1 MRRALPD
8 IAPVPETI
16 IVLAIAGVVSVLAL
30 AILLILRAERGR
42 AKVLA
47 SLARAEERVK
57 TAEAAQAELAGARSD
72 LNRLGGDVAALS
84 ADAENA
90 KARIAALNA
99 DVAAAVED
107 QRTLRDE
114 RDDLSSTLERERAEA
129 RGLERQIADLR
140 EAKEQMRLEF
150 AENAGALMASHSE
163 TFKAQNKEQ
172 IEHLLA
178 PLKDDI
184 SNFKKSLGDVHEKSL
199 EQHGSLKEQI
209 AHLSRQSAEMSKE
222 TVALTRAL
230 KGNVQKQGAWGEMIV
245 DTILTRLGLR
255 EGVEFTRQ
263 ESFSADEGR
272 VRTDY
277 IVNLPNGERIIVD
290 SKVSL
295 VDFERYVNAES
306 EADGAASLAAHA
318 RSMRAHVKGLSEKDY
333 HSRAGSS
340 LDFVIMFVPIEAA
353 LGAALQHDD
362 MLCLDALDRK
372 IAIATPTTLTTQL
385 QTIRALWKT
394 ELRNRNAEEIAK
406 RAGVLY
412 DKFQGFVGDLLS
424 VGDRMRQ
431 LDTAY
436 QGAMKKLSTGTG
448 NLVRQAELLKAMGAS
463 ANRSLPR
470 DLLADAG
477 ADEPDDLLRL
487 ESGDPAKDGP
497 AASVQ

>member
-1 MRRALPD
+1 MTDTASLPL
-8 IAPVPETI
+8 TI
-16 IVLAIAGVVSVLAL
+16 IVFAIAAALLLLAL
-30 AILLILRAERGR
+30 AVILIIRAERGR
-42 AKVLA
+42 AKALA
-47 SLARAEERVK
+47 GLARAEERAK
-57 TAEAAQAELAGARSD
+57 AADAAQAELAAARSD
-72 LNRLGGDVAALS
+72 LSRLGRDVAAMS

-90 KARIAALNA
+90 KARIAALLA
-99 DVAAAVED
+99 DIAAAAED
-107 QRTLRDE
+107 HRTVRGE
-114 RDDLSSTLERERAEA
+114 RDDLSRTLERERAEA
-129 RGLERQIADLR
+129 RGLERQIADLK
-140 EAKEQMRLEF
+140 EAKEQMRQAF

-163 TFKAQNKEQ
+163 TFKAQNREQ
-172 IEHLLA
+172 IEHLLT

-184 SNFKKSLGDVHEKSL
+184 VKFKKSLGDAHEKSL

-245 DTILTRLGLR
+245 DTILTRLGFR

-333 HSRAGSS
+333 HARAGSG

-431 LDTAY
+431 LDSAY
-436 QGAMKKLSTGTG
+436 QGAMKKLSTGAG

-463 ANRSLPR
+463 ANKSLPR

-477 ADEPDDLLRL
+477 ADAAEDLLQL
-487 ESGDPAKDGP
+487 ESADADDDRPP
-497 AASVQ
+497 ASVR